1 MFCGVFVCEGINIGI
16 IHSKQIYMNH
26 TEAIKEIIEVIPEM
40 QQEFNES
47 YKTTSPYMV
56 INAFT
61 KQIKKLIKNH
71 DQKMLKKCIQK
82 MNKLYNRGDHKL
94 KGAIENIFVYSIDS
108 FTFCSEPAY
117 KKMIFDKMSVSLQN
131 NYLHQVYKSGI

>member
-1 MFCGVFVCEGINIGI
+1 
-16 IHSKQIYMNH
+16 MNH
-26 TEAIKEIIEVIPEM
+26 TEAIREIVEIIPET
-40 QQEFNES
+40 QEEFNES

-56 INAFT
+56 INVFT
-61 KQIKKLIKNH
+61 KQIKNLIKNN
-71 DQKMLKKCIQK
+71 DQKVLKKCIQK
-82 MNKLYNRGDHKL
+82 MNKLYNKGDQKL

-108 FTFCSEPAY
+108 FTFCCEPAY